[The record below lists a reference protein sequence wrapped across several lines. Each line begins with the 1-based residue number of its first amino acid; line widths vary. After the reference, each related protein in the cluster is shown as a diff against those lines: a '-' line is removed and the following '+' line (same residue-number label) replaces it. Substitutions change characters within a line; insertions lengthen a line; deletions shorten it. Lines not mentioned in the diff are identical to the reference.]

1 MLYMMIIAFCTL
13 VEHFKYYECLYWEGG
28 NHNKIYAYRFIKY
41 LLSGIAAA
49 FILIVIVGITTRY
62 CHYNDNSFALIKYGY
77 SLYKEDLIDEINW
90 TRVGDKFMV
99 KNSDYTDFKAKYNQ
113 SRFLADINDNK
124 DKISEG
130 LNTNSIRV
138 QLKEDFIRIKY
149 KMVDW

>member
-1 MLYMMIIAFCTL
+1 MHIGLL
-13 VEHFKYYECLYWEGG
+13 KELGPKLL
-28 NHNKIYAYRFIKY
+28 KY

-62 CHYNDNSFALIKYGY
+62 YHYNDNSSALIRYGY

-99 KNSDYTDFKAKYNQ
+99 KNSDYTDFKAK
-113 SRFLADINDNK
+113 SKFLDYIDDNK
-124 DKISEG
+124 DKIREG

-138 QLKEDFIRIKY
+138 QLLEDFIRIKY
-149 KMVDW
+149 KMVD

>member
-1 MLYMMIIAFCTL
+1 MRISLLKELGANL
-13 VEHFKYYECLYWEGG
+13 FKYMFGG
-28 NHNKIYAYRFIKY
+28 IVV
-41 LLSGIAAA
+41 A
-49 FILIVIVGITTRY
+49 FILIIIVGITTRY
-62 CHYNDNSFALIKYGY
+62 YHYNDNSSALIRYGY

-113 SRFLADINDNK
+113 SRFLDDINDNK

-130 LNTNSIRV
+130 LNINSIRV

-149 KMVDW
+149 KMVD

>member
-1 MLYMMIIAFCTL
+1 MRISLLKELGANL
-13 VEHFKYYECLYWEGG
+13 FKYMFGG
-28 NHNKIYAYRFIKY
+28 IVV
-41 LLSGIAAA
+41 A
-49 FILIVIVGITTRY
+49 FILIIIVGITTRY
-62 CHYNDNSFALIKYGY
+62 YHYNDNSFALIKNGY
-77 SLYKEDLIDEINW
+77 SLYKKDLIDEINW
-90 TRVGDKFMV
+90 TRIGDKFMV

-149 KMVDW
+149 KMVD

>member
-1 MLYMMIIAFCTL
+1 MRISLLKELGANL
-13 VEHFKYYECLYWEGG
+13 FKYMFGG
-28 NHNKIYAYRFIKY
+28 IVV
-41 LLSGIAAA
+41 A
-49 FILIVIVGITTRY
+49 FILIIIVGITTRY
-62 CHYNDNSFALIKYGY
+62 YHYNDNSSALIRYGY

-90 TRVGDKFMV
+90 TRIGDKFMV

-113 SRFLADINDNK
+113 SRFLDDINDNK

-149 KMVDW
+149 KIVD

>member
-1 MLYMMIIAFCTL
+1 MHIGLL
-13 VEHFKYYECLYWEGG
+13 KELGPKLL
-28 NHNKIYAYRFIKY
+28 KY
-41 LLSGIAAA
+41 LLIGIVTA

-99 KNSDYTDFKAKYNQ
+99 KNSDYTDFKVKYNQ
-113 SRFLADINDNK
+113 SRFLDDMNDNK

-130 LNTNSIRV
+130 FNTNSIRV

-149 KMVDW
+149 KMVD

>member
-1 MLYMMIIAFCTL
+1 MHIDLL
-13 VEHFKYYECLYWEGG
+13 KELGPKLL
-28 NHNKIYAYRFIKY
+28 KY

-77 SLYKEDLIDEINW
+77 SLYREDLIDEINW

-113 SRFLADINDNK
+113 GKFLDYIDDNK
-124 DKISEG
+124 DKIREG

-149 KMVDW
+149 KMVD

>member
-1 MLYMMIIAFCTL
+1 MRISLLKELGANL
-13 VEHFKYYECLYWEGG
+13 FKYMFGG
-28 NHNKIYAYRFIKY
+28 IVV
-41 LLSGIAAA
+41 A
-49 FILIVIVGITTRY
+49 FILIIIVGITTRY

-113 SRFLADINDNK
+113 SRFLDDINDNK
-124 DKISEG
+124 DKFSEG

-149 KMVDW
+149 KMVD

>member
-1 MLYMMIIAFCTL
+1 MRISLLKELGANL
-13 VEHFKYYECLYWEGG
+13 FKYMFGG
-28 NHNKIYAYRFIKY
+28 IVV
-41 LLSGIAAA
+41 A
-49 FILIVIVGITTRY
+49 FILIIIVGITTRY
-62 CHYNDNSFALIKYGY
+62 CHYNDNSFALFKYGY

-113 SRFLADINDNK
+113 SRFLDDINDNK
-124 DKISEG
+124 DKFSEG

-149 KMVDW
+149 KMVD

>member
-1 MLYMMIIAFCTL
+1 MRISLLKELGANL
-13 VEHFKYYECLYWEGG
+13 FKYMFGG
-28 NHNKIYAYRFIKY
+28 IVV
-41 LLSGIAAA
+41 A
-49 FILIVIVGITTRY
+49 FILIIIVGITTRY
-62 CHYNDNSFALIKYGY
+62 CYYNDDAFVLIKYGY

-113 SRFLADINDNK
+113 SRFLDDINDNK

-149 KMVDW
+149 KMVD

>member
-1 MLYMMIIAFCTL
+1 MEIIIKYMHIDL
-13 VEHFKYYECLYWEGG
+13 LKELGPKLL
-28 NHNKIYAYRFIKY
+28 KY
-41 LLSGIAAA
+41 LLSGIAVA

-77 SLYKEDLIDEINW
+77 SLYREDLIDEINW

-113 SRFLADINDNK
+113 GKFLDYIDDNK
-124 DKISEG
+124 DKIREG

-149 KMVDW
+149 KMVD

>member
-1 MLYMMIIAFCTL
+1 MRISLLKELGANL
-13 VEHFKYYECLYWEGG
+13 FKYMFGG
-28 NHNKIYAYRFIKY
+28 IVV
-41 LLSGIAAA
+41 A
-49 FILIVIVGITTRY
+49 FILIIIVGITTRY
-62 CHYNDNSFALIKYGY
+62 YHYNDNSSALIRYGF

-90 TRVGDKFMV
+90 TRIGDKFMV

-113 SRFLADINDNK
+113 SRFLADIIDNK

-149 KMVDW
+149 KMVD

>member
-1 MLYMMIIAFCTL
+1 MHIGLL
-13 VEHFKYYECLYWEGG
+13 KELGPKLL
-28 NHNKIYAYRFIKY
+28 KY
-41 LLSGIAAA
+41 LLIGIVTA
-49 FILIVIVGITTRY
+49 FILIIIVGITTRY

-77 SLYKEDLIDEINW
+77 SLYKKDLIDEINW

-113 SRFLADINDNK
+113 SKFLDDINDNK
-124 DKISEG
+124 DKISED

-149 KMVDW
+149 KMVD

>member
-1 MLYMMIIAFCTL
+1 MHIDLL
-13 VEHFKYYECLYWEGG
+13 KELGPKLL
-28 NHNKIYAYRFIKY
+28 KY

-62 CHYNDNSFALIKYGY
+62 YHYNDNSFALIKYGY

-99 KNSDYTDFKAKYNQ
+99 KNSDYVDFKVGYNQ
-113 SRFLADINDNK
+113 SKFLDNLDSNK
-124 DKISEG
+124 DKIGEG

-149 KMVDW
+149 KMVD

>member
-1 MLYMMIIAFCTL
+1 MRISLLKELGANL
-13 VEHFKYYECLYWEGG
+13 FKYMFGG
-28 NHNKIYAYRFIKY
+28 IVV
-41 LLSGIAAA
+41 A
-49 FILIVIVGITTRY
+49 FILIIIVGITTRY
-62 CHYNDNSFALIKYGY
+62 YHYNDNSSALIRYGY

-90 TRVGDKFMV
+90 TRIGDKFMV
-99 KNSDYTDFKAKYNQ
+99 KNSDYTDFKVKYNQ

-149 KMVDW
+149 KMVD

>member
-1 MLYMMIIAFCTL
+1 MRINLLKELGANL
-13 VEHFKYYECLYWEGG
+13 FKYMFGG
-28 NHNKIYAYRFIKY
+28 IVV
-41 LLSGIAAA
+41 A
-49 FILIVIVGITTRY
+49 FILIIIVGITTRY
-62 CHYNDNSFALIKYGY
+62 YHYNDNSSALIRYGY

-90 TRVGDKFMV
+90 TRIGDKFMV

-124 DKISEG
+124 DKIIEG

-149 KMVDW
+149 KMVD

>member
-1 MLYMMIIAFCTL
+1 MRISLLKELGANL
-13 VEHFKYYECLYWEGG
+13 FKYMFGG
-28 NHNKIYAYRFIKY
+28 IVV
-41 LLSGIAAA
+41 A
-49 FILIVIVGITTRY
+49 FILIIIVGITTRY
-62 CHYNDNSFALIKYGY
+62 YHYNDNSFALIKNGY

-90 TRVGDKFMV
+90 TRIGDKFMV

-149 KMVDW
+149 KMVD

>member
-1 MLYMMIIAFCTL
+1 MRISLLKELGANL
-13 VEHFKYYECLYWEGG
+13 FKYMFGA
-28 NHNKIYAYRFIKY
+28 IVV
-41 LLSGIAAA
+41 A
-49 FILIVIVGITTRY
+49 FILIIIVGITTRY
-62 CHYNDNSFALIKYGY
+62 YHYNDNSSALIRYGY

-90 TRVGDKFMV
+90 TRIGDKFMV

-149 KMVDW
+149 KMVD